1 MARPDGLDDE
11 TLAQMIADLEALV
24 AELRRQL
31 QVRDQELSRMR
42 MRVAMLEAKVHFPHL
57 SPAAAKGKCDARH
70 RDRHLSRRQQ
80 AKTRPMVTRALVAT
94 AGHTPRGGDQQPPG
108 ATRMPT
114 GYYSGSQWVKT
125 SHIVSCWRHHRPP

>member
-70 RDRHLSRRQQ
+70 RDRHLSR
-80 AKTRPMVTRALVAT
+80 
-94 AGHTPRGGDQQPPG
+94 
-108 ATRMPT
+108 
-114 GYYSGSQWVKT
+114 
-125 SHIVSCWRHHRPP
+125 SCR

>member
-11 TLAQMIADLEALV
+11 MFAQMIADLEAFV

-57 SPAAAKGKCDARH
+57 PAAAKSKCDARH
-70 RDRHLSRRQQ
+70 RVRHLSRRQQ
-80 AKTRPMVTRALVAT
+80 AKTRPMVTRACVAT

-108 ATRMPT
+108 ATRIPI
-114 GYYSGSQWVKT
+114 GYYSGSQWVT
-125 SHIVSCWRHHRPP
+125 MSHIVSCWRHHRLP